1 MLRRSVDHMKHNV
14 VAYLA
19 LFVALGGTTAYAAN
33 TIRSS
38 DIIDNEVTTTDV
50 RDDTLGFG
58 GLYAQDLA
66 PGAVRSSEVLDNSIT
81 GADIGNF
88 TITTSDVAANTFTGS
103 DIADNSLRGADID
116 ESTLS
121 LPPTTTATVAGQG
134 NVGVGTSYTKV
145 IGRTLPAG
153 SYAIAATANVVHQI
167 GGSSGDQSI
176 LDTFCELRNPGG
188 AFIGGGRDRRAHPH
202 QQTSTISLSMNG
214 GVQVPA
220 GGGEVGVYCRIQ
232 AQGISTVGDAQMM
245 IIRLDGFF

>member
-1 MLRRSVDHMKHNV
+1 M
-14 VAYLA
+14 
-19 LFVALGGTTAYAAN
+19 
-33 TIRSS
+33 
-38 DIIDNEVTTTDV
+38 
-50 RDDTLGFG
+50 
-58 GLYAQDLA
+58 
-66 PGAVRSSEVLDNSIT
+66 
-81 GADIGNF
+81 
-88 TITTSDVAANTFTGS
+88 AANTFTGS
-103 DIADNSLRGADID
+103 DIADNSLRGADIN

-145 IGRTLPAG
+145 IGKTLPAG
-153 SYAIAATANVVHQI
+153 SYAIAATANVVHQL

-188 AFIGGGRDRRAHPH
+188 AFIGGGRIGVRIQH

-232 AQGISTVGDAQMM
+232 AQGISDRRRRSDDDHPPRRLLLIAGRWRAPGEPAGRSRSWRSPPWCCPSRRLAPTTRTSARSGGLDAGA
-245 IIRLDGFF
+245 DGTTPDSSGHGLPARTSRDRSPRGVSATR